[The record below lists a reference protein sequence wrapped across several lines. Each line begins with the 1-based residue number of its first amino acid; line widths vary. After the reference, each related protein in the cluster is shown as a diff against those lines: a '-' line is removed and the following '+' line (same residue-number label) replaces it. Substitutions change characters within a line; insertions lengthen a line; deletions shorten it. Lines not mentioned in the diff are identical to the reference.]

1 MKKLLLVILM
11 LSGCA
16 NMTPAE
22 KTQTA
27 LIIGGILVVGAI
39 AANNGGG
46 SAAKDCYWVIGPGDS
61 QTQVCR

>member
-1 MKKLLLVILM
+1 MKKLLLVVLM

-27 LIIGGILVVGAI
+27 LIIGGIIVVGAI
-39 AANNGGG
+39 AAGSGG
-46 SAAKDCYWVIGPGDS
+46 SSSQDCYWVVGPGS
-61 QTQVCR
+61 ESTRVCR